1 MKIFSLM
8 LSRKSKSCFTILLLA
23 TMIGRGIS
31 YSAQKPEPIDLD
43 VVNRIK
49 DEELNHSQVMQTV
62 SYLTDVIGP
71 RLTGSPGLRQAQQY
85 AIDRLAGWGIANGRL
100 EPWGRNFGRGW
111 SLEGFDANML
121 APSFSS
127 LIAYPK
133 AWSPATNG
141 AVRGEVIFF
150 DVRTEAD
157 LAKFK
162 GKLKGKIV
170 LLSPARPVEP
180 GFLKPPQRATEEEL
194 RKLSEAPPPPAG
206 PRSFQMDPQQRARA
220 DLNYLK
226 WRMLLEEGAALT
238 LEPGFGDG
246 GTVYVTG
253 AAVPTPAET
262 EPEKRRRP
270 WDLNPPQIL
279 PQVVVAAEQYNR
291 MIRLIARGVPVQ
303 LEINIA
309 ARFYDQDPMA
319 YNVIAEIPGS
329 DLKDEVVMIGG
340 CLDSWH
346 AGTGATDNAAGA
358 AVAMEVLRLFKSL
371 NLKPRR
377 TVRIGLW
384 SAEEQGAF
392 GSQAYVANHFGTREA
407 RDGQRKFEYE
417 KFSAYFNLDYGTGR
431 IRGVY
436 LQGNE
441 AVRPVFRAWLAP
453 FKERGADTLTSA
465 GIFATDHNS
474 FDAVGLPGFQFIRDF
489 MENNPRTAHTNMDVY
504 DHVLEDDLKQSAA
517 IAATFVY
524 QAAMRDDR
532 LPRKP
537 APASSALPGLNAGR
551 RIDQNPKVPQ

>member
-1 MKIFSLM
+1 MKVLSLD
-8 LSRKSKSCFTILLLA
+8 LCRNSKSCFIFLLLA

-31 YSAQKPEPIDLD
+31 VSAQQPEQIDLG

-49 DEELNHSQVMQTV
+49 DEELHNSQVMQTV
-62 SYLTDVIGP
+62 GYLTDVIGP
-71 RLTGSPGLRQAQQY
+71 RLTGSPGLRKAQQY
-85 AIDRLAGWGIANGRL
+85 AIDRLAGWGIANGYL
-100 EPWGRNFGRGW
+100 DPWGRNFGRGW
-111 SLEGFDANML
+111 SLEGFAANVI

-133 AWSPATNG
+133 AWSPSTNG
-141 AVRGEVIFF
+141 TVRGEAIFF
-150 DVRTEAD
+150 DVKTEAD
-157 LAKFK
+157 LLKYK

-170 LLSPARPVEP
+170 LILPARQVEP
-180 GFLKPPQRATEEEL
+180 SFLKTPQRTSEEEL
-194 RKLSEAPPPPAG
+194 RKLSEAPPPPTG
-206 PRSFQMDPQQRARA
+206 PRRFQMDPQQRARA
-220 DLNYLK
+220 ELNYKK
-226 WRMLLEEGAALT
+226 WQMLLDEGAAVA

-246 GTVYVTG
+246 GTVYVTN
-253 AAVPTPAET
+253 AAVPTPADT
-262 EPEKRRRP
+262 EPEKRPRP
-270 WDLNPPQIL
+270 WDLNRPRFV

-291 MIRLIARGVPVQ
+291 MVRLITRGVPVQ
-303 LEINIA
+303 LEVNIV
-309 ARFYDQDPMA
+309 ARFYDQDTMG
-319 YNVIAEIPGS
+319 YNVIAEIPGT

-358 AVAMEVLRLFKSL
+358 AVAMEVLRLFKAL

-392 GSQAYVANHFGTREA
+392 GSQAYVANHFGSRQGEA
-407 RDGQRKFEYE
+407 NNPQLKPEYE

-441 AVRPVFRAWLAP
+441 AVRPIFRAWLAP
-453 FKERGADTLTSA
+453 FKEMGADTLTNA
-465 GIFATDHNS
+465 GIFSTDHNS
-474 FDAVGLPGFQFIRDF
+474 FDDVGLPGFQFIRDF

-504 DHVLEDDLKQSAA
+504 DHVLEDDLKQTAA
-517 IAATFVY
+517 IAATFIY
-524 QAAMRDDR
+524 QAAMRDEK

-537 APASSALPGLNAGR
+537 AR
-551 RIDQNPKVPQ
+551 